1 MSIPITG
8 SLSRSG
14 GLLSAISKNAKLL
27 NLKGVKRITVTF
39 DPFGENVKQTREVI
53 FQLSL
58 AKVVRTNPRC
68 IVRTNV
74 VCDRS
79 DPKFIVDLIPEVH
92 EAAGFNTVKFNARH
106 LSALEILELFNKHI
120 TTLAPKEEEVKIL
133 STKSTKKKKK

>member
-1 MSIPITG
+1 M
-8 SLSRSG
+8 
-14 GLLSAISKNAKLL
+14 
-27 NLKGVKRITVTF
+27 
-39 DPFGENVKQTREVI
+39 
-53 FQLSL
+53 

-92 EAAGFNTVKFNARH
+92 GKLLPSYECLFRYSIHSWHLFYFFSICTEAAGFGTVKFNARH

-120 TTLAPKEEEVKIL
+120 TPLAPKEEEVKIL